1 MNANE
6 QTDLAVRKIEIEARI
21 KQLNQSIIMLGIVVF
36 LLSLSLIGLIV
47 VWIPLF
53 VIIYAFTTK
62 AKKVQELKEVE
73 ILMVKAASKRRK

>member
-1 MNANE
+1 
-6 QTDLAVRKIEIEARI
+6 
-21 KQLNQSIIMLGIVVF
+21 MLGIVVF